1 MIQNVVK
8 QDAEPSSALRVHAL
22 VDGLLAFLSV
32 GLVAFG
38 IDAIFRAMQ

>member
-8 QDAEPSSALRVHAL
+8 QDSEPSRSLRVHAL

-32 GLVAFG
+32 GLVGFG